1 VPVAFSRV
9 YNTLAFF
16 NSMIAYLKG
25 TVAGL
30 FKDSGSRTILTLEVN
45 AIGYSLQIPSR
56 LVQQLPPEG
65 EITQVFTHLQVREDQ
80 MVLFGFGTAAERD
93 LFRQLISVSGIGPQL
108 ALALLDTLGLQDL
121 VQAIVVSN
129 TRLLAK
135 TPGVGSKT
143 AERIALELKT
153 KLAEWRQQAGL
164 LTAPGAGPVPEIQ
177 EDVEMTLLAL
187 GYTNSEVMQALQAA
201 GQNTTLSKNSDA
213 EAWIRA
219 AIAWLSQ

>member
-1 VPVAFSRV
+1 
-9 YNTLAFF
+9 
-16 NSMIAYLKG
+16 MIAYLKG
-25 TVAGL
+25 TVAGV

-65 EITQVFTHLQVREDQ
+65 ETAQVFTHLQVREDQ

-164 LTAPGAGPVPEIQ
+164 LSAPGTGPVPEIQ

-201 GQNTTLSKNSDA
+201 GQNTTLLKNSDA

>member
-1 VPVAFSRV
+1 
-9 YNTLAFF
+9 
-16 NSMIAYLKG
+16 MIAYLKG